1 MFAERERKRER
12 ETERQRWHIR
22 PEGTSLLECLAS
34 LPPLPP
40 PCLPLSS
47 RLSLIQ
53 SQGRSE
59 DKAAPALQR
68 LPRRALR
75 FLLSH
80 YAMIQCSAPL
90 QIFPHKFIARPIKAT
105 TGEIIYITPAS
116 QCNRAR
122 CRLSQRRQMCQVP
135 PVEGQPG
142 RH

>member
-1 MFAERERKRER
+1 MCVQREKERE
-12 ETERQRWHIR
+12 RWHIR

-34 LPPLPP
+34 PP

-53 SQGRSE
+53 SHEGRSE
-59 DKAAPALQR
+59 DKTEPALQQ
-68 LPRRALR
+68 LPHRALR
-75 FLLSH
+75 FLLSN
-80 YAMIQCSAPL
+80 YAMIQCRAPL

-105 TGEIIYITPAS
+105 AGEIIYITPAS
-116 QCNRAR
+116 QCNTAR
-122 CRLSQRRQMCQVP
+122 WRLSQRRRKCQVP